1 MILGLKSTSNL
12 VIALSGASHSG
23 KTTFLTDAQEV
34 LGNDN
39 VICVTENI
47 REIEKVKEIGIENI
61 RKDPLVYFDIQKE
74 IITKKIRQEME
85 MMVKNE
91 NKIILVDRSLADSI
105 WYLTKY
111 VETSGFSDGKK
122 AEYFDFLEKVHVQAE
137 HSFALIY
144 DAVFIFPPIEKEN
157 SEQTLDIFRQDFT
170 YFHKS
175 QSAEFSQIAVL
186 NEGIAKIVEASN
198 KVIPVDSLFK
208 TENKKYKQ
216 DLDIWQKVAYRLTK
230 L

>member
-23 KTTFLTDAQEV
+23 KTTFMSDAETV
-34 LGNDN
+34 LGKDN
-39 VICVTENI
+39 VVCISENI
-47 REIEKVKEIGIENI
+47 REIEAVKTIGIENI

-85 MMVKNE
+85 LMIKNE
-91 NKIILVDRSLADSI
+91 NKIILIDRSLADSI

-111 VETSGFSDGKK
+111 VEISGISDGKK
-122 AEYFDFLEKVHVQAE
+122 AEYFDFLEKVHAQAE
-137 HSFALIY
+137 HSFALVY
-144 DAVFIFPPIEKEN
+144 DAVFIFPPIRKEELVN
-157 SEQTLDIFRQDFT
+157 DVFRQDLT

-175 QSAEFSQIAVL
+175 QEAEFSQIAVL

-198 KVIPVDSLFK
+198 KIIPVDSLFK
-208 TENKKYKQ
+208 NENKKYKQ
-216 DLDIWQKVAYRLTK
+216 DMDTWQKVVYRLAK